1 MLTKTRL
8 NREEELEREHGQRD
22 PAPPPAPV
30 AQILELQR
38 TMGNQAAMA
47 LMARSSARA
56 TVAREPETAEAP
68 QANASISQAIA
79 DRDIGAIKAID
90 DFTSASDPQ
99 RFELIAILLDQF
111 WVGPRDEAAL
121 ERIWASFGER
131 LPAMMATHARVWWDC
146 VDRGAEL
153 KRWTRQDNLNLT
165 CEISPGVINDRQVR
179 RAIARIDEIPEN
191 DYLQFRLLM
200 YYAGSGA
207 ELAFICKALAAERS
221 IADIA
226 TFANTIRGKD
236 RPWLLANLNVADEN
250 VAQGGASAGIQ
261 QQWQMACGPSSVQ
274 TIHAQNDPIYALSLT
289 AAGPVSGA
297 SWTNLPMTLEQ
308 GAILIGHG
316 SMPTP
321 LGTAGQGAWVES
333 DLNNIS
339 SATGVTYAFTLVT
352 AIAPVNPAGGE
363 VDKAVTS
370 IIGFV
375 DQGIQVPILIGGGP
389 TVTAHYVMG
398 LRAQGDSILVN
409 DPGSGTTTWVTRA
422 QFLSNTLA
430 PPLSWPFLAGY
441 DRPSPK

>member
-1 MLTKTRL
+1 MTTRTKL
-8 NREEELEREHGQRD
+8 KREEDVEREDGRREA
-22 PAPPPAPV
+22 APPPAPV
-30 AQILELQR
+30 SQMLDLQR

-47 LMARSSARA
+47 LMARSVRA
-56 TVAREPETAEAP
+56 TLAREPGTAEAP

-90 DFTSASDPQ
+90 DFTPASDPQ

-146 VDRGAEL
+146 RDRGAEL
-153 KRWTRQDNLNLT
+153 PRWTRWDNLNLT

-179 RAIARIDEIPEN
+179 RAVARIDEIPEN
-191 DYLQFRLLM
+191 EYLQFRQLM
-200 YYAGSGA
+200 YFSGSGVEMA
-207 ELAFICKALAAERS
+207 YLCKALAAERS

-226 TFANTIRGKD
+226 TFASAIRGKD
-236 RPWLLANLNVADEN
+236 RAWLLANLNVADEN
-250 VAQGGASAGIQ
+250 VAQGGSAAGIQ
-261 QQWQMACGPSSVQ
+261 QQWQMACGPTSVQ
-274 TIHAQNDPIYALSLT
+274 TIRAQNDPIYALSLT

-297 SWTNLPMTLEQ
+297 SWANLPMTLEQ

-333 DLNNIS
+333 DLNSIS
-339 SATGVTYAFTLVT
+339 STTGVTYAFTAVNAL
-352 AIAPVNPAGGE
+352 APVNPAGGE
-363 VDKAVTS
+363 VDKAVDS
-370 IIGFV
+370 IIAFLN
-375 DQGIQVPILIGGGP
+375 QGIQVPILIGGGP
-389 TVTAHYVMG
+389 NVTAHYVMG
-398 LRAQGDSILVN
+398 LRAQGDQILIN
-409 DPGSGTTTWVTRA
+409 DPGSGTTTWVGRQA
-422 QFLSNTLA
+422 FLTNTLA

-441 DRPSPK
+441 DKPTPKT

>member
-1 MLTKTRL
+1 MTTRSKL
-8 NREEELEREHGQRD
+8 KREEDVEREDGRRE

-30 AQILELQR
+30 TQMLDLQR

-47 LMARSSARA
+47 LMARGVRA
-56 TVAREPETAEAP
+56 TLAREPGTAEAP

-79 DRDIGAIKAID
+79 DRDISAIKAID
-90 DFTSASDPQ
+90 DFTPASDPQ

-131 LPAMMATHARVWWDC
+131 TPAVMATHARVWWDC

-153 KRWTRQDNLNLT
+153 PRWTRWDNLNLT

-179 RAIARIDEIPEN
+179 RAVARIDEIPEN
-191 DYLQFRLLM
+191 EYLQFRQLM
-200 YYAGSGA
+200 FYAGSGA

-221 IADIA
+221 IGDIA
-226 TFANTIRGKD
+226 AFANAIRGKD

-261 QQWQMACGPSSVQ
+261 QQWQMACGPTSVQ
-274 TIHAQNDPIYALSLT
+274 TIRAQNDPIYALSLT
-289 AAGPVSGA
+289 SAGPVSGVGA
-297 SWTNLPMTLEQ
+297 NLPMTLEQ
-308 GAILIGHG
+308 GAILIGQG

-339 SATGVTYAFTLVT
+339 SATGVTYAFTAVNAL
-352 AIAPVNPAGGE
+352 APVNPAGGD

-370 IIGFV
+370 IIGFIN
-375 DQGIQVPILIGGGP
+375 QGIQVPILIGGGP
-389 TVTAHYVMG
+389 NVTAHYVMG
-398 LRAQGDSILVN
+398 LRAQGDSILIN
-409 DPGSGTTTWVTRA
+409 DPGSGTTTWVTRQ
-422 QFLSNTLA
+422 QFLTNTLA

>member
-1 MLTKTRL
+1 MTTRTKL
-8 NREEELEREHGQRD
+8 KREEDIEREEGRRS
-22 PAPPPAPV
+22 PAPAPTPV
-30 AQILELQR
+30 AEMLALQR

-47 LMARSSARA
+47 LMARSSRA
-56 TVAREPETAEAP
+56 TLARDPETEAP

-90 DFTSASDPQ
+90 DFSSASDPQ

-131 LPAMMATHARVWWDC
+131 LPAMMATHARLWWDC

-153 KRWTRQDNLNLT
+153 PRWTRHDNLNLT

-179 RAIARIDEIPEN
+179 RAVARIDEIAEN
-191 DYLQFRLLM
+191 EYLQFRQLM

-221 IADIA
+221 VGDIA

-236 RPWLLANLNVADEN
+236 RPWLLANLNVADETT
-250 VAQGGASAGIQ
+250 AQGSTATGIQ
-261 QQWQMACGPSSVQ
+261 QQWQMSCGPTTVQ
-274 TIHAQNDPIYALSLT
+274 TVRAQNDPIYALSLT
-289 AAGPVSGA
+289 AAGPVTGA
-297 SWTNLPMTLEQ
+297 NWANLPMTVEQ
-308 GAILIGHG
+308 GMTLMGHG

-321 LGTAGQGAWVES
+321 IGTAGQGAWVES
-333 DLNNIS
+333 DLNAIS
-339 SATGVTYAFTLVT
+339 SATGVTYAFKSVT
-352 AIAPVNPAGGE
+352 AIVPANPASGA
-363 VDKAVTS
+363 VDQAVTS
-370 IIGFV
+370 IIGFLN
-375 DQGIQVPILIGGGP
+375 QGIQVPLLIGGAP
-389 TVTAHYVMG
+389 NQTAHYVMG

-409 DPGSGTTTWVTRA
+409 DPGSGTTAWVTRA

-430 PPLSWPFLAGY
+430 PPLSWNVLAGY
-441 DRPSPK
+441 DEPSPK

>member
-1 MLTKTRL
+1 MTTRTKL
-8 NREEELEREHGQRD
+8 NREEEIEREVGRRE

-30 AQILELQR
+30 AQLIALQQ

-47 LMARSSARA
+47 MMARSVRA
-56 TVAREPETAEAP
+56 TLAREPETAEAP
-68 QANASISQAIA
+68 QANASIAQAIA
-79 DRDIGAIKAID
+79 DRDIGAIKQID
-90 DFTSASDPQ
+90 DFTPASDPQ

-153 KRWTRQDNLNLT
+153 KRWTRQDNLSLT

-179 RAIARIDEIPEN
+179 RAVDRIDEIAEN
-191 DYLQFRLLM
+191 EYLQFRQLM
-200 YYAGSGA
+200 FYAGSGA
-207 ELAFICKALAAERS
+207 ELAFICKALAAERGVGE
-221 IADIA
+221 IA

-250 VAQGGASAGIQ
+250 VAQGSSSAGIQ
-261 QQWQMACGPSSVQ
+261 QQWQMACGPTSVQ
-274 TIHAQNDPIYALSLT
+274 TIHAQNDPIYALTLT
-289 AAGPVSGA
+289 QAGPVSG
-297 SWTNLPMTLEQ
+297 TGQNLPMTLEQ
-308 GAILIGHG
+308 GAILIGQG

-321 LGTAGQGAWVES
+321 LGTSGQGAWVES
-333 DLNNIS
+333 DLNNLS
-339 SATGVTYAFTLVT
+339 SATGVTYTFTLVT
-352 AIAPVNPAGGE
+352 AIAPVNPPGGE

-370 IIGFV
+370 IIGFL
-375 DQGIQVPILIGGGP
+375 DQNIQVPILIGGGP

-422 QFLSNTLA
+422 QFLANTLA

>member
-1 MLTKTRL
+1 MTTRTKLKRQEEIE
-8 NREEELEREHGQRD
+8 REEGRRE
-22 PAPPPAPV
+22 PAPAPAPV
-30 AQILELQR
+30 AQMLDLQR
-38 TMGNQAAMA
+38 TMGNQAAMTM
-47 LMARSSARA
+47 MARSARA
-56 TVAREPETAEAP
+56 VVAREPTAEAP

-90 DFTSASDPQ
+90 DFTPASDPQ
-99 RFELIAILLDQF
+99 RLEMIAILLDQF

-153 KRWTRQDNLNLT
+153 PRWTRYDNLNLT

-179 RAIARIDEIPEN
+179 RAVARIDEIPEN
-191 DYLQFRLLM
+191 EYLQFRQLM

-207 ELAFICKALAAERS
+207 ELAYICKALAAERTVG
-221 IADIA
+221 DIA

-250 VAQGGASAGIQ
+250 VAQGGSASGIQ
-261 QQWQMACGPSSVQ
+261 QQWQMACGPTSVQ
-274 TIHAQNDPIYALSLT
+274 TIRAQNDPIYALSLT

-297 SWTNLPMTLEQ
+297 SWANLPMTVEQ

-339 SATGVTYAFTLVT
+339 SATGVTYAFTAVNAL
-352 AIAPVNPAGGE
+352 APVNPAGGE
-363 VDKAVTS
+363 VDKAVDS
-370 IIGFV
+370 IIAFLN
-375 DQGIQVPILIGGGP
+375 QGIQVPILIGGGP
-389 TVTAHYVMG
+389 NVTAHYVMG
-398 LRAQGDSILVN
+398 LRAQGDQILIN
-409 DPGSGTTTWVTRA
+409 DPGSGTTTWVGRQA
-422 QFLSNTLA
+422 FLTNTLA

-441 DRPSPK
+441 DKPTPKS

>member
-1 MLTKTRL
+1 MTTRTKL
-8 NREEELEREHGQRD
+8 KREEDVEREDGRRE
-22 PAPPPAPV
+22 PTPPPAPV
-30 AQILELQR
+30 SQMLELQR

-47 LMARSSARA
+47 MMARSVRA
-56 TVAREPETAEAP
+56 TLAREPGTAEAP

-90 DFTSASDPQ
+90 DFTPASDPQ

-121 ERIWASFGER
+121 ERIWASFGDR
-131 LPAMMATHARVWWDC
+131 TPAMMATHARVWWDC

-153 KRWTRQDNLNLT
+153 PRWTRWDNLNLT

-179 RAIARIDEIPEN
+179 RAVARIDEIPEN
-191 DYLQFRLLM
+191 EYLQFRQLM

-221 IADIA
+221 IGDIA

-250 VAQGGASAGIQ
+250 VAQGGSAAGIQ
-261 QQWQMACGPSSVQ
+261 QQWQMACGPTSVQ
-274 TIHAQNDPIYALSLT
+274 TIRAQNDPIYALSLT

-297 SWTNLPMTLEQ
+297 SWANLPMTLEQ

-321 LGTAGQGAWVES
+321 IGAAGQGAWVES

-339 SATGVTYAFTLVT
+339 SATGVTYAFHMVNAL
-352 AIAPVNPAGGE
+352 APVNPAGGE
-363 VDKAVTS
+363 VDKAFDEIAGYLT
-370 IIGFV
+370 
-375 DQGIQVPILIGGGP
+375 QGIQVPILIGGGP

-398 LRAQGDSILVN
+398 LRAQGDSILIN
-409 DPGSGTTTWVTRA
+409 DPGSGTTTWVPRA

-441 DRPSPK
+441 DKPTQK

>member
-1 MLTKTRL
+1 MITKTRL
-8 NREEELEREHGQRD
+8 NREEEREHGQRD

-47 LMARSSARA
+47 LMPRSTARA

-68 QANASISQAIA
+68 QANASIAQAIA

-90 DFTSASDPQ
+90 DFTPASDPQ

-153 KRWTRQDNLNLT
+153 PRWTRQDNLNLT

-179 RAIARIDEIPEN
+179 RAIARIDEIGEN
-191 DYLQFRLLM
+191 DYLQFRQLM

-207 ELAFICKALAAERS
+207 ELAFMCKALAAERG

-250 VAQGGASAGIQ
+250 VAQGGASTGIQ
-261 QQWQMACGPSSVQ
+261 QQWQMACGPTSVQ

-321 LGTAGQGAWVES
+321 LGTAGQGAW
-333 DLNNIS
+333 S
-339 SATGVTYAFTLVT
+339 SPTSTTS
-352 AIAPVNPAGGE
+352 PPPPA
-363 VDKAVTS
+363 S
-370 IIGFV
+370 
-375 DQGIQVPILIGGGP
+375 
-389 TVTAHYVMG
+389 
-398 LRAQGDSILVN
+398 R
-409 DPGSGTTTWVTRA
+409 TR
-422 QFLSNTLA
+422 SR
-430 PPLSWPFLAGY
+430 W
-441 DRPSPK
+441 

>member
-1 MLTKTRL
+1 MTTRTKL
-8 NREEELEREHGQRD
+8 KREEDVEREDGRRE

-30 AQILELQR
+30 SQMLELQR

-47 LMARSSARA
+47 LMARSVRA
-56 TVAREPETAEAP
+56 TLAREPGTAEAP

-90 DFTSASDPQ
+90 DFTPASDPQ
-99 RFELIAILLDQF
+99 RLEMIAILLDQF

-153 KRWTRQDNLNLT
+153 PRWTRYDNLNLT

-179 RAIARIDEIPEN
+179 RAVARIDEIPEN
-191 DYLQFRLLM
+191 EYLQFRQLM

-207 ELAFICKALAAERS
+207 EVAFLCKALAAERT
-221 IADIA
+221 IGDIA

-250 VAQGGASAGIQ
+250 VAQGGSASGIQ
-261 QQWQMACGPSSVQ
+261 QQWQMACGPTSVQ
-274 TIHAQNDPIYALSLT
+274 TIRAQNDPIYALSLT

-297 SWTNLPMTLEQ
+297 SWANLPMTVEQ

-321 LGTAGQGAWVES
+321 IGTSGQGAWVES
-333 DLNNIS
+333 DLNAIS
-339 SATGVTYAFTLVT
+339 STTGVTYTFQLIT

-370 IIGFV
+370 IIGFLN
-375 DQGIQVPILIGGGP
+375 QGIQVPILIGGGP
-389 TVTAHYVMG
+389 QVTAHYVMG
-398 LRAQGDSILVN
+398 LRAQGDSILIN
-409 DPGSGTTTWVTRA
+409 DPGSGTTTWVARQA
-422 QFLSNTLA
+422 FLTNTLA

-441 DRPSPK
+441 DQPSPK

>member
-1 MLTKTRL
+1 MITRTKH
-8 NREEELEREHGQRD
+8 NREEEIEREEGRRE

-30 AQILELQR
+30 AQLIALQQ

-47 LMARSSARA
+47 MMARSVRA
-56 TVAREPETAEAP
+56 TLAREPETAEAP
-68 QANASISQAIA
+68 QANASIAQAIA
-79 DRDIGAIKAID
+79 DRDIGAIKQID
-90 DFTSASDPQ
+90 DFTPASDPQ

-153 KRWTRQDNLNLT
+153 KRWTRQDNLSLT

-179 RAIARIDEIPEN
+179 RAVARIDEIPEN
-191 DYLQFRLLM
+191 EYLQFRQLM

-221 IADIA
+221 VGEIA

-250 VAQGGASAGIQ
+250 VAQGASSAGIQ
-261 QQWQMACGPSSVQ
+261 QQWQMACGPTSVQ
-274 TIHAQNDPIYALSLT
+274 TIHAQNDPIYALTLT
-289 AAGPVSGA
+289 SAGPVNGA
-297 SWTNLPMTLEQ
+297 GQTNLPMTIEQ
-308 GAILIGHG
+308 GAILIGQG

-321 LGTAGQGAWVES
+321 LGTSGQGAWVES
-333 DLNNIS
+333 DLNNLS
-339 SATGVTYAFTLVT
+339 SATGVTYTFTLVT
-352 AIAPVNPAGGE
+352 AIAPVNPPGGE

-370 IIGFV
+370 IIGFL
-375 DQGIQVPILIGGGP
+375 DQNIQVPILIGGGP

-398 LRAQGDSILVN
+398 LRAQGDSILIN

>member
-1 MLTKTRL
+1 MITKTRL
-8 NREEELEREHGQRD
+8 NREEELERERGQRD

-56 TVAREPETAEAP
+56 TVARAPETAEAP

-90 DFTSASDPQ
+90 DFTPASDPQ

-153 KRWTRQDNLNLT
+153 PRWTRQDNLNLT

-191 DYLQFRLLM
+191 DYLQFRQLM

-236 RPWLLANLNVADEN
+236 RPWLLANLNDADEN

-261 QQWQMACGPSSVQ
+261 QQWQMACGPTSVQ

-333 DLNNIS
+333 DLNDIS

-370 IIGFV
+370 IIGFL

-409 DPGSGTTTWVTRA
+409 DPGSGTTTWVTRQ
-422 QFLSNTLA
+422 QFLTNALA

>member
-1 MLTKTRL
+1 MTTRTKL
-8 NREEELEREHGQRD
+8 KREEDVEREDGRRD
-22 PAPPPAPV
+22 PEPAPAPV
-30 AQILELQR
+30 AQMLDLQR

-47 LMARSSARA
+47 LMARSVRA
-56 TVAREPETAEAP
+56 TLAREPGTAEAP

-79 DRDIGAIKAID
+79 DRDIGAIKAIG
-90 DFTSASDPQ
+90 DFTPASDPQ

-131 LPAMMATHARVWWDC
+131 TPAMMATHARVWWDC

-153 KRWTRQDNLNLT
+153 PRWTRWDNLNLT
-165 CEISPGVINDRQVR
+165 CEVAPGVINDRQVR
-179 RAIARIDEIPEN
+179 RAVARIDELPESE
-191 DYLQFRLLM
+191 YLQFRQLM
-200 YYAGSGA
+200 HYAGSGA
-207 ELAFICKALAAERS
+207 ELAFICKALAAERT
-221 IADIA
+221 IGDIA
-226 TFANTIRGKD
+226 AFANTIRGKD

-261 QQWQMACGPSSVQ
+261 QQWQMACGPTSVQ
-274 TIHAQNDPIYALSLT
+274 TIRAQSDPIYALSLT
-289 AAGPVSGA
+289 SAGPVSGA
-297 SWTNLPMTLEQ
+297 SSANLPMTLEQ

-321 LGTAGQGAWVES
+321 LGTAGQGAWVEN
-333 DLNNIS
+333 DLNAIS
-339 SATGVTYAFTLVT
+339 STTGVTFAFRLVT

-370 IIGFV
+370 IIGFLN
-375 DQGIQVPILIGGGP
+375 QGIQVPILIGGGP

-398 LRAQGDSILVN
+398 LRAQGDSILIN
-409 DPGSGTTTWVTRA
+409 DPGSGTTTWVTRQ
-422 QFLSNTLA
+422 QFLTNTLA

-441 DRPSPK
+441 DEPSQK

>member
-1 MLTKTRL
+1 MTTRSKL
-8 NREEELEREHGQRD
+8 KREEDVEREDGRRE

-30 AQILELQR
+30 TQMLDLQR

-47 LMARSSARA
+47 LMARGVRA
-56 TVAREPETAEAP
+56 TLAREPGTAEAP

-90 DFTSASDPQ
+90 DFTPASDPQ

-131 LPAMMATHARVWWDC
+131 TPAVMATHARVWWDC

-153 KRWTRQDNLNLT
+153 PRWTRWDNLTLT

-179 RAIARIDEIPEN
+179 RAVARIDEIPEN
-191 DYLQFRLLM
+191 EYLQFRQLM
-200 YYAGSGA
+200 FYAGSGA

-221 IADIA
+221 IGDIA
-226 TFANTIRGKD
+226 AFANAIRGKD

-261 QQWQMACGPSSVQ
+261 QQWQMACGPTSVQ
-274 TIHAQNDPIYALSLT
+274 TIRAQNDPIYALSLT
-289 AAGPVSGA
+289 SAGPVSGVGA
-297 SWTNLPMTLEQ
+297 NLPMTLEQ
-308 GAILIGHG
+308 GAILIGQG

-339 SATGVTYAFTLVT
+339 SATGVTYAFTAVNAL
-352 AIAPVNPAGGE
+352 APVNPAGGD

-370 IIGFV
+370 IIGFIN
-375 DQGIQVPILIGGGP
+375 QGIQVPILIGGGP
-389 TVTAHYVMG
+389 NVTAHYVMG
-398 LRAQGDSILVN
+398 LRAQGDSILIN
-409 DPGSGTTTWVTRA
+409 DPGSGTTTWVTRQ
-422 QFLSNTLA
+422 QFLTNTLA